1 MLKENTTI
9 PLFWCR
15 LFMDP
20 SQSSNIESFNI
31 NGVELLSIERGLS
44 LPGSKAI
51 ASTLAM
57 TNITI
62 ETM

>member
-1 MLKENTTI
+1 
-9 PLFWCR
+9 
-15 LFMDP
+15 MDP

>member
-1 MLKENTTI
+1 M
-9 PLFWCR
+9 
-15 LFMDP
+15 
-20 SQSSNIESFNI
+20 ESLRFNV